1 MTFFNKK
8 EEVIEIKLTQYGKYL
23 LSKGEWRPTYY
34 AFFDDDILYDIQYAD
49 SAWYPGNT
57 EPVSEAQNAT
67 EGRIQDETPSLRVQ
81 HIYGGAETQ
90 ISRYE
95 FTAVGTKYRRRQR
108 RAGRVTR
115 SPIPAGVDIEKYE
128 QLSKDLPIPT
138 AEKGHVLSAPMGTSD
153 LTSEFIPAWAVNFL
167 KGDFLTGSVSYS
179 TGSHANLRIPQL
191 PARVVVEV
199 MTHGP
204 GMNPDISGKDNQ
216 IILEVLERN
225 SAFTNENFDIEV
237 FEVYDAVGGSTTP
250 GVTRTDLHEELV
262 SLSFTEKPSLVKNNL
277 LLDEK
282 PDGSRAR
289 LEQEYAENDPSYVAH
304 YMDIAID
311 SEIDKGTIN
320 TLDPGNQ
327 KKSIFTKD

>member
-128 QLSKDLPIPT
+128 QQ
-138 AEKGHVLSAPMGTSD
+138 E
-153 LTSEFIPAWAVNFL
+153 
-167 KGDFLTGSVSYS
+167 
-179 TGSHANLRIPQL
+179 
-191 PARVVVEV
+191 
-199 MTHGP
+199 
-204 GMNPDISGKDNQ
+204 
-216 IILEVLERN
+216 
-225 SAFTNENFDIEV
+225 EN
-237 FEVYDAVGGSTTP
+237 
-250 GVTRTDLHEELV
+250 
-262 SLSFTEKPSLVKNNL
+262 
-277 LLDEK
+277 
-282 PDGSRAR
+282 
-289 LEQEYAENDPSYVAH
+289 
-304 YMDIAID
+304 
-311 SEIDKGTIN
+311 
-320 TLDPGNQ
+320 
-327 KKSIFTKD
+327 